1 MANGGVERTPS
12 ARVAMVIEA
21 VRRANWRAVRTTLAR
36 DDFDGLLA
44 DTWYGVWAGGTEER
58 IGDGSGS

>member
-1 MANGGVERTPS
+1 M
-12 ARVAMVIEA
+12 AMVIEA
-21 VRRANWRAVRTTLAR
+21 IRRANWMAVRTTLAR

-44 DTWYGVWAGGTEER
+44 DTWYGVWAGGTEEQ